1 MRIRPTEAV
10 TMTFSRHKGIISWRN
25 LDIYIACMLYNSGAY
40 YDNMISI
47 NLGVTIRHPYE
58 RGEER

>member
-1 MRIRPTEAV
+1 
-10 TMTFSRHKGIISWRN
+10 MTFSRHKGIISWKD